1 MSSNRAEVDLNVNIK
16 KATNTD
22 ESAPKRKHV
31 RACIVYTH
39 DHRSSKAFWN
49 GIRIQ
54 PLQTDDVMVF
64 KALIT
69 IHKVLQEGHP
79 SALRDAQA
87 NVNFIQS
94 LARGNNYTGPNQ
106 GNHGYGKLISEY
118 VRFLMQKLTFHKY
131 HPAFNGMFEYE
142 DYISLRTVNDPNEGY
157 EAIMNLM
164 TLQDG
169 VDDFQRLVFS
179 SLQRSRS
186 NECKISSLVP
196 MIAES
201 YGIYRFVISMLR
213 AMHVSTG
220 NDEALE
226 SLRQRFYSQH
236 DRLRDFYYDCST
248 LKYLRSIVTIPQLGK
263 NPPNLLEEEDG
274 PGLPQRPKS
283 VAETRSVSPEPA
295 PLPVATPTPSIPA
308 EAQPIENFWS
318 QDALLAQQQYDA
330 EQERLRQQQAM
341 EEERI
346 RQMQMQQQQQFEMQQ
361 RQQMEA
367 QQRAQEQL
375 MADQMARHA
384 QGRMAELERDI
395 LALRGQYDQDQ
406 LMLEQY
412 DGRVKALEA
421 ELNQLQQTAHQSAQA
436 KDDLIESLQQQITM
450 WRQKYETL
458 AKRYSSMR
466 EEYLALLKKLKA
478 TQQKAASAKEAIE
491 KAEKLERDM
500 RHKNIELADLIK
512 ERDRARYDLDRAKGG
527 NKEDV
532 ERLERELRM
541 AQDKLADKDRS
552 TGADLSLLLSKHNR
566 ELSELENA
574 LKMKQRALDERGDD
588 SDLLRRL
595 EEKEIEYEALNEAFN
610 SLALHQEQQ
619 GNNSN
624 GGSTPLAALHSIID
638 ALLESGSQRVQDALF
653 ELESPMQAGN
663 QNSTPEYLLSVIEKA
678 SESAS
683 AFATSFNNFLADETD
698 GDYAEII
705 KTVNIYS
712 TAVENVLSNSKGLT
726 RLAKDDASADAL
738 VNFARESAEA
748 TERNFIG
755 LLSEIIEDFPL
766 DDKME
771 RVITLNMNVQ
781 TALQHLTKLAERM
794 APKTNINMSG
804 DLGDLVEREM
814 AKAADAIAAASAKLG
829 DLLKFN
835 QSDPLKSTTDL
846 QLHEA
851 AIQAAQAVINA
862 IAALI
867 RAATDA
873 QNEIVAQG
881 RGTSSRAQFYKKN
894 NKWTEGLISA
904 AKSVAASTNI
914 LIEKADGTLRR
925 TSGLEELIVASNN
938 VAASTAQLVAASR
951 VKATFMSKT
960 QDKLEECSKVVTSAC
975 RNLVKQVQEILNKKF
990 GELDE
995 KVDYAALS
1003 KHEFKTTEMEQQVE
1017 ILKLENDLQGARK
1030 RLGQMRKVAY
1040 LHQDEEESIPG
1051 QED

>member
-1 MSSNRAEVDLNVNIK
+1 MSSSRAEVDLNVNIK
-16 KATNTD
+16 KATNQD

-94 LARGNNYTGPNQ
+94 LARGNNYSGPSQ

-179 SLQRSRS
+179 ALQRSRS

-201 YGIYRFVISMLR
+201 YGIYRFVTSMLR
-213 AMHVSTG
+213 AMHISTG

-283 VAETRSVSPEPA
+283 VAETRSMTATPEPA
-295 PLPVATPTPSIPA
+295 PIPTPTPSLPA

-330 EQERLRQQQAM
+330 EQERLRQQQAA
-341 EEERI
+341 EEERM
-346 RQMQMQQQQQFEMQQ
+346 RQMQLQQQQQFEMQQ
-361 RQQMEA
+361 QQQMEA
-367 QQRAQEQL
+367 QRRAQEQL
-375 MADQMARHA
+375 MADQMQRHA
-384 QGRMAELERDI
+384 QGRVAELERDI

-412 DGRVKALEA
+412 DGRVKALES
-421 ELNQLQQTAHQSAQA
+421 ELGQIQQVAHQSAQA
-436 KDDLIESLQQQITM
+436 KDDLIDSLQQQITM
-450 WRQKYETL
+450 WRSKYETL

-491 KAEKLERDM
+491 KSEKLERDM

-527 NKEDV
+527 SKEET

-541 AQDKLADKDRS
+541 LQDKLSDKDRS
-552 TGADLSLLLSKHNR
+552 TGADLSIMLSKHNR
-566 ELSELENA
+566 ELAELENA
-574 LKMKQRALDERGDD
+574 LKMKQRALDDRGDD

-619 GNNSN
+619 GSSN
-624 GGSTPLAALHSIID
+624 GGGTPLAALHSIID

-683 AFATSFNNFLADETD
+683 AFATSFNNFLADEND

-705 KTVNIYS
+705 KTVNVYS
-712 TAVENVLSNSKGLT
+712 TSIGDVLSNAKGLT
-726 RLAKDDASADAL
+726 RLAKDDASSDAL
-738 VNFARESAEA
+738 VGIARESAET
-748 TERNFIG
+748 TERNFVG
-755 LLSEIIEDFPL
+755 LLTEVLESLDL

-771 RVITLNMNVQ
+771 RVISLNMNVQ

-829 DLLKFN
+829 DLLKFS
-835 QSDPLKSTTDL
+835 QADPLKSTTDL

-851 AIQAAQAVINA
+851 TIQAAQAVINA

-925 TSGLEELIVASNN
+925 TASLEELIVASNN

-960 QDKLEECSKVVTSAC
+960 QDKLEQCSKVVTSAC
-975 RNLVKQVQEILNKKF
+975 RNLVTQVQAILNQRQQY
-990 GELDE
+990 EE
-995 KVDYAALS
+995 SVDYAALS

-1017 ILKLENDLQGARK
+1017 ILKLENDLQASRK

-1051 QED
+1051 QE